1 MSDNKDKRFSLF
13 SNDSNLNQLIL
24 SNNKSNVSDISKLVE
39 QVRNKLGGNK
49 SVKVIRILKS
59 VISDVNE
66 LVSKNPEVVKV
77 NDKLNEAI
85 DILVREEDYI
95 EDSFEGESEK
105 SESVSEGLDLI
116 KSYSNNYSNEMKTN
130 NLLRLAK
137 SNSKFTQKG
146 FSLKK
151 MKDLKLESI
160 QEDEETKRV
169 KKPTIKRFSDAI
181 KMSDKLS
188 KLFGFDCNIF
198 EIEDSLKQKT
208 LPTVSSRIFS
218 HLNYFEIDLIREK
231 VFYSFAEELAAGYSR
246 TVVYHNDIHAI
257 DVFQTCFNF
266 INKSDIDEVSIII
279 SYFYKFITT

>member
-1 MSDNKDKRFSLF
+1 MSENKRFSIF

-24 SNNKSNVSDISKLVE
+24 SNNKSNVSDMSRLVE

-59 VISDVNE
+59 VISDINE
-66 LVSKNPEVVKV
+66 FVSKNPEIIKV

-85 DILVREEDYI
+85 DVLIREEDYI
-95 EDSFEGESEK
+95 DDSFEGGESEK
-105 SESVSEGLDLI
+105 SESVTEGLDLI

-151 MKDLKLESI
+151 IKDLKLESI
-160 QEDEETKRV
+160 KEDEETKRV

-208 LPTVSSRIFS
+208 LPTVSSKIFS

-231 VFYSFAEELAAGYSR
+231 VFYAFAEELAAGYSR

-257 DVFQTCFNF
+257 DVFQTVFNF
-266 INKSDIDEVSIII
+266 THISDIDEVSIFKLI
-279 SYFYKFITT
+279 

>member
-1 MSDNKDKRFSLF
+1 MSDAKDKRFSLF

-24 SNNKSNVSDISKLVE
+24 SNNKSNNSDMSRLVE
-39 QVRNKLGGNK
+39 KVRNKLGGTK

-66 LVSKNPEVVKV
+66 LIQKSPEAVKM

-85 DILVREEDYI
+85 DILVREEDFI
-95 EDSFEGESEK
+95 EDSFDNESEK

-151 MKDLKLESI
+151 IKDLKLESI
-160 QEDEETKRV
+160 NEDEENIISKRV

-181 KMSDKLS
+181 RMSDKLA
-188 KLFGFDCNIF
+188 KLFSFDCNIF
-198 EIEDSLKQKT
+198 EIEESLKQKT
-208 LPTVSSRIFS
+208 LPTVSSHIFS
-218 HLNYFEIDLIREK
+218 RLNYFELDLIKEK
-231 VFYSFAEELAAGYSR
+231 VFYSFAEELTAGYSR

-257 DVFQTCFNF
+257 DVFQTVYNF
-266 INKSDIDEVSIII
+266 IHHSDIDEVS
-279 SYFYKFITT
+279 